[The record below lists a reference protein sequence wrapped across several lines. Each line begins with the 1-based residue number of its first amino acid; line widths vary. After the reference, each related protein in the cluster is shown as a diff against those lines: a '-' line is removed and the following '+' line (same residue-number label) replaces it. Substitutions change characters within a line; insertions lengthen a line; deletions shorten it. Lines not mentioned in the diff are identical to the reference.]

1 MVAME
6 GMEMSGSW
14 PGVLEQTSP
23 VVCRGWVTQGWL
35 AHSPPEH
42 SGLGNAL
49 RIAEEKGSFK

>member
-6 GMEMSGSW
+6 GMETTGSW

-23 VVCRGWVTQGWL
+23 VVCRGWVTQL
-35 AHSPPEH
+35 AHSPPGH